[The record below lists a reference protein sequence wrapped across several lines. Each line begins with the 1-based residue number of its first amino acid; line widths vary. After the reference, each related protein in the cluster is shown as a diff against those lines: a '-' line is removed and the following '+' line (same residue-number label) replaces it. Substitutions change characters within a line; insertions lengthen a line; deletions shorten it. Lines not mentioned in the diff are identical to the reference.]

1 MSTTTSNPFPQMPNL
16 SMAQRNLLMA
26 ALASNKRSKQNG
38 NAAAPADQANEYFPP
53 FPQTIA
59 PTKVQQNNFD
69 GVNPAIF
76 DISQEQYPT
85 SGYDS
90 TFDDSLLSQFDN
102 TGSLDFGTIGN
113 DDLQSPD
120 SYDNESHEKRKSP
133 DEDDDDE
140 DEESSHKKQEGDD
153 KIAKKPG
160 RKLITAEPTTVSSL
174 QERPQLAY

>member
-1 MSTTTSNPFPQMPNL
+1 MPNL

-38 NAAAPADQANEYFPP
+38 TVPAPAGQAPEYFPP
-53 FPQTIA
+53 YQQTIA
-59 PTKVQQNNFD
+59 PSKVQRNNFD

-76 DISQEQYPT
+76 DISQEKYPA
-85 SGYDS
+85 SEYDS

-102 TGSLDFGTIGN
+102 SGNGNFGTIGN
-113 DDLQSPD
+113 DGLQSPD
-120 SYDNESHEKRKSP
+120 SFENESHEKRKSP

-153 KIAKKPG
+153 KVAKKPG
-160 RKLITAEPTTVSSL
+160 RKLITAEPTTVS
-174 QERPQLAY
+174 